1 MIQPQ
6 LLKGLSHVVVQGGGA
21 EGGGTAGKDDKGVE
35 SRVETHSDGVG
46 ADLLGVQQLLQVGQ
60 DILPRYLGV
69 GIVQKTAL
77 VLFYLNESTDMMSH
91 LGPGPISSQQS

>member
-35 SRVETHSDGVG
+35 SRAETHSDGVG
-46 ADLLGVQQLLQVGQ
+46 ADLLGVHLLQVGQ
-60 DILPRYLGV
+60 DILPRYFGV